1 MPTPTTPT
9 TPTRRR
15 TREENA
21 ASLRRAA
28 ASVMPG
34 IALVLRDDVQKAQ
47 TAQEFEAALA
57 KFLAAAQ
64 AKVDARFAESDQ
76 GGRLLLERGPKYI
89 RVVCATG
96 IGKDP
101 SQYTHRSAYCFVDRE
116 EGKVWKCAGWKAPE
130 RKNPRSCIYD
140 ADHGAS
146 GVTGYGVNYLR

>member
-1 MPTPTTPT
+1 MPTPSTPPT

-15 TREENA
+15 TREEDA

-47 TAQEFEAALA
+47 KFEAALS

-64 AKVDARFAESDQ
+64 AKVDARFAGYDQ
-76 GGRLLLERGPKYI
+76 GGRLLLERSPKYI

-96 IGKDP
+96 MGKDP
-101 SQYTHRSAYCFVDRE
+101 SQYTNRSAYCFVDRE
-116 EGKVWKCAGWKAPE
+116 EGNVWKCASWKGPE
-130 RKNPRSCIYD
+130 RKNPRSCIFD

-146 GVTGYGVNYLR
+146 GVTGYGANYLR